1 MTISEKYGVFYYFAN
16 YFYDDF
22 QQFEDLYDGGESAD
36 AESEAALA
44 KAMNEM
50 KDIYAKGTVG
60 DENRCLNLEGTK
72 NNKYIYDFN
81 PYEHK

>member
-1 MTISEKYGVFYYFAN
+1 
-16 YFYDDF
+16 
-22 QQFEDLYDGGESAD
+22 
-36 AESEAALA
+36 
-44 KAMNEM
+44 MNEM

-72 NNKYIYDFN
+72 NNKYIYNFN

>member
-1 MTISEKYGVFYYFAN
+1 MVFFLYFW
-16 YFYDDF
+16 YQFYDNF

-72 NNKYIYDFN
+72 NNYCIYNFN
-81 PYEHK
+81 PYELKWQFL